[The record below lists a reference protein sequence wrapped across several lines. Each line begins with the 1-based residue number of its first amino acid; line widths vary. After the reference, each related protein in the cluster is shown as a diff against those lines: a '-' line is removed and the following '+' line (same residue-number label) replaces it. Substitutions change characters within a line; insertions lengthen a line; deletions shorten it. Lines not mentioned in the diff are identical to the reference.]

1 MTKNR
6 TNTIYR
12 ISERRNAP
20 LYLEFAEEEAKLIRD
35 GNVIFTKAS
44 MFKLVLKYL
53 TNNRTVIGLGFRMI

>member
-1 MTKNR
+1 MKNFKRFSRATTKNMTKNR

-12 ISERRNAP
+12 ISDRPNTP

-44 MFKLVLKYL
+44 TF
-53 TNNRTVIGLGFRMI
+53 